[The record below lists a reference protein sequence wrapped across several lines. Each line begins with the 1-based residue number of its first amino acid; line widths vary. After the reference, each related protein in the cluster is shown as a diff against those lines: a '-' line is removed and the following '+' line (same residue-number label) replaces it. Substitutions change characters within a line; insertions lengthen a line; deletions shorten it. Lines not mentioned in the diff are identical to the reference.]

1 MPARAWALCLG
12 LIGALLAAV
21 LGLDAWQTR
30 QGESSLF
37 GVPWGQDEQRAAG
50 LSPPAPAPI
59 EPGVARIAVIVDGF
73 GARQDLFDRTLGIG
87 RPLTVAVLP
96 DQPLS
101 ERIARDAARA
111 GLEVL
116 VEVPLEPYRYPEVDP
131 GPGALLLSMSHDEV
145 AGLVRRYLTE
155 LPAAAGVIGHM
166 GSRFTEDRAH
176 MRALL
181 EPVRARGLVFV
192 DGMVSNLSVGDA
204 TARAL
209 GVPSARRQVRVDS
222 AQGETAARRSLDE
235 VAPVA
240 ARRGDAVIVV
250 RGHPLTIRLLK
261 EYIPG
266 WEARGIRIVPLSRL
280 AR

>member
-12 LIGALLAAV
+12 LIGVLLAAV

-37 GVPWGQDEQRAAG
+37 GVPWERDERSAVPP
-50 LSPPAPAPI
+50 SPVPTPI
-59 EPGVARIAVIVDGF
+59 EPGVARIVVIVDGF
-73 GARQDLFDRTLGIG
+73 GARQDLFDQTLAIG
-87 RPLTVAVLP
+87 RPLTVAILP
-96 DQPLS
+96 GQPVS

-116 VEVPLEPYRYPEVDP
+116 VQVPLEPYRYPEVDP

-145 AGLVRRYLTE
+145 ARLVRRYLME
-155 LPAAAGVIGHM
+155 LPSAAGVIGYM
-166 GSRFTEDRAH
+166 GSRFTEDRGH

-192 DGMVSNLSVGDA
+192 DGMVSNLSVGDT

-209 GVPSARRQVRVDS
+209 GVRSARRQVRVDS
-222 AQGETAARRSLDE
+222 AEGEAAARRSLDE
-235 VAPVA
+235 VVPVA
-240 ARRGDAVIVV
+240 ARRGNAVVVV
-250 RGHPLTIRLLK
+250 RGHPLGIRLLK

-280 AR
+280 VR